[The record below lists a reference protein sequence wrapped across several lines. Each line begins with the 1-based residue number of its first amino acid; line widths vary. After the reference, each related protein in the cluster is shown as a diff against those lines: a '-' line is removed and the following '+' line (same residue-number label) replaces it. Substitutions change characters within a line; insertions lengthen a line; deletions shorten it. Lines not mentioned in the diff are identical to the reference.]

1 MKRLINGEYV
11 DIPEEEADEI
21 TRMWQKEKLESISNV
36 TLTFE
41 DVIEAMLAGKTI
53 SDNKGRGA
61 TPVFDAIGESFSI
74 PFKLGYKAKLVE
86 GSDGFAYE
94 YVVDDTAI
102 GTSEDNAIVYS
113 EDMPLINNA
122 FYKKD
127 GIIQVYMNGEFVEW

>member
-1 MKRLINGEYV
+1 MKRYINGEYV
-11 DIPEEEADEI
+11 DIPEAEADEI
-21 TRMWQKEKLESISNV
+21 TRMWQIEKLNSVSNN
-36 TLTFE
+36 TLTME

-53 SDNKGRGA
+53 SDADGN
-61 TPVFDAIGESFSI
+61 TMPITDAIGENFSI

-86 GSDGFAYE
+86 GSNGFAYE

-102 GTSEDNAIVYS
+102 GTSENNAIVYS
-113 EDMPLINNA
+113 EEMPLINNA